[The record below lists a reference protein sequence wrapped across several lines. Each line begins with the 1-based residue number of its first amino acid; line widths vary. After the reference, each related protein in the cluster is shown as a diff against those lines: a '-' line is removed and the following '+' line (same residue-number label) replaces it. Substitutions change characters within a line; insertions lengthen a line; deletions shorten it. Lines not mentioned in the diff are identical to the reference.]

1 MGAFGEKL
9 RQQREQKGISL
20 DAISTTTKI
29 STRMLR
35 AIEDEHFDQ
44 LPGGVFNKGFVRAY
58 ARHVGLDEEEA
69 VTDYLA
75 ALRESQI
82 QAQAILPAF
91 RVNGNSS
98 TGDVV
103 RSQPA
108 KTSRETIASARPVAK
123 TQPPPEKKIK
133 RSDRKQPDRKQEDR
147 REEARAVEIRAV
159 EERPNIPPRPL
170 SFLNLSD
177 ELHSD
182 EAHESAG
189 PPEQVPTLPLPAKSS
204 ARFPW
209 ERLAAAWLAIT
220 LVFAFWSLYR
230 HARSGNSAPVAT
242 NQAANQVSVPIAI
255 PATAISDSP
264 NTPLKPRVVQASA
277 TNLMN
282 PSSTP
287 APAGTDVKPSTTTPV
302 VHPAKPKPP
311 SKFTLQIKAS
321 KTSWISIMADGQPVA
336 KETLIAPANTSV
348 RAEHEIV
355 VRTGNAAAINFFLNG
370 KDIPASGNE
379 GEVRVYTFDASG
391 LLSSALAQPT
401 NPAN

>member
-1 MGAFGEKL
+1 VGAFGEKL

-69 VTDYLA
+69 VSDYLA

-98 TGDVV
+98 TVDVV
-103 RSQPA
+103 RSQPV
-108 KTSRETIASARPVAK
+108 KTSTETITRARSVVQPQASQR
-123 TQPPPEKKIK
+123 K
-133 RSDRKQPDRKQEDR
+133 RSDRKQDR
-147 REEARAVEIRAV
+147 REARAVEIRAV
-159 EERPNIPPRPL
+159 EEPPDIPPRPL

-177 ELHSD
+177 E
-182 EAHESAG
+182 AHEGAG
-189 PPEQVPTLPLPAKSS
+189 QLEPLPQLPLPANPS
-204 ARFPW
+204 AHFPW
-209 ERLAAAWLAIT
+209 ERLAAALLAIT

-230 HARSGNSAPVAT
+230 HARSGNNAAV
-242 NQAANQVSVPIAI
+242 AANQAPAPIAT
-255 PATAISDSP
+255 PASTISDVP
-264 NTPLKPRVVQASA
+264 NTTPKPPVVPASA

-282 PSSTP
+282 PPSTP
-287 APAGTDVKPSTTTPV
+287 TPSGRDVKPSATTPI
-302 VHPAKPKPP
+302 VHAVKPKPP

-321 KTSWISIMADGQPVA
+321 KTSWISIMADGQSVA

-370 KDIPASGNE
+370 KDIPANGNE

-391 LLSSALAQPT
+391 LQSSALAQPT